1 MFIMMKRDVEANISG
16 AKILKLFKKKG
27 TKNYV
32 EHPRYFKIHSRI
44 YQRNKIFGVSKAF
57 NMKIFDRGAKITEDL
72 IGNIFSV
79 YNGKVFYEVEVQP
92 RMIGFKFGSFSFT
105 KQKKIFYT

>member
-1 MFIMMKRDVEANISG
+1 
-16 AKILKLFKKKG
+16 
-27 TKNYV
+27 
-32 EHPRYFKIHSRI
+32 
-44 YQRNKIFGVSKAF
+44 
-57 NMKIFDRGAKITEDL
+57 MKIFDRGAKITEDL

-105 KQKKIFYT
+105 KQKKNILYIRIISLK